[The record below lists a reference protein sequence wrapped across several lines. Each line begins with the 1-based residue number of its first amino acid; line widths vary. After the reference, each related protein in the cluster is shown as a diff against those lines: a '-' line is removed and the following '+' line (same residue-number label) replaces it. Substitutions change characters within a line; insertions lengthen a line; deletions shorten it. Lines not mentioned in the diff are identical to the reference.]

1 MGLALASFAA
11 EAHLGG
17 SNNTLLWQSH
27 VPCADRPHG
36 TNESCAL
43 SCLEPGCKWCG
54 DRSFLNR
61 TAHQAAACSACE
73 CRACWICQRD
83 AVPPGS
89 CESSGALIV
98 LLRGEAY
105 RAGKHAERRHF
116 SDSVAS
122 IRTQRAALAS
132 LRRHVLEPALTV
144 GWKPEVVAEL
154 DTSNALASQIVA
166 DVHEELAPYVSE
178 LRVQREQSTQM
189 KSLLAIFEYA
199 LRAASLPPSRWHA
212 VRPAIPTKLL
222 LRACPCPCQYVL

>member
-1 MGLALASFAA
+1 M
-11 EAHLGG
+11 
-17 SNNTLLWQSH
+17 
-27 VPCADRPHG
+27 
-36 TNESCAL
+36 
-43 SCLEPGCKWCG
+43 
-54 DRSFLNR
+54 
-61 TAHQAAACSACE
+61 
-73 CRACWICQRD
+73 
-83 AVPPGS
+83 
-89 CESSGALIV
+89 
-98 LLRGEAY
+98 
-105 RAGKHAERRHF
+105 
-116 SDSVAS
+116 AS